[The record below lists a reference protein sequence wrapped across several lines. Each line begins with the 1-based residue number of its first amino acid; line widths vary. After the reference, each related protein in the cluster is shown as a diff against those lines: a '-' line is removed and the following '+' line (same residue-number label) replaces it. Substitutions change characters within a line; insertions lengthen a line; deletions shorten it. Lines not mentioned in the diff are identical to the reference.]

1 MVREGRYFLIFL
13 PKDILNGL
21 NLNESQPIYAY
32 KHYGYEN
39 DVTAFLAGTILVDNY
54 IISLLCCWSKC
65 KPFCS

>member
-39 DVTAFLAGTILVDNY
+39 DVPAFLANRNHFGRQLHY
-54 IISLLCCWSKC
+54 
-65 KPFCS
+65 